1 MRRTLLLLPYPAIL
15 LLLLGNLLACPGG
28 GSLDGDGTTVDDDDD
43 DDDDDDAAD
52 DDDDSTP
59 EDIAMSG
66 ELRYQPNDGPVPE
79 GAIRVG
85 FFTTDFAFA
94 PGVEIWSAQ
103 VTEGGLTSG
112 ATVFTV
118 LVDEAPPTPESVEDD
133 TTAGLWMVFTYADTN
148 ADEAFNQGDVLLG
161 SSDTFLAF
169 IADTDGELP
178 KDLTAAGA
186 GAGWNTAEYDFFG
199 DEEWSYAHVPAGTNS
214 NNGPEVRSKL
224 VATPG
229 GDVPL
234 SSDLEVPVGS
244 NVAAFH
250 SSLYNDSPAVEN
262 PQAFRVAVDNAS
274 GANPFAQ
281 WTVGGVNPPASH
293 VGPLEDE
300 ANGDDDDDDSAGSD
314 DDDSAGSAR
323 DGEPELM
330 GASYVVTAWWDGE
343 GDGDP
348 ETGECDLVLGSG
360 NKTLTWVQPPGIDL
374 ELAFWMHLYS
384 VRPGWLLFEG
394 DLPRLLQ
401 SGVAIQPEVAS
412 GDDDDSAGDDDDSAG
427 DSILDHLPDGCVP
440 VGDDDDSAGDDD
452 DSAGDDDDSA
462 L

>member
-1 MRRTLLLLPYPAIL
+1 MRRTFLLLPYPAIL
-15 LLLLGNLLACPGG
+15 LLLMGSLLACPGG
-28 GSLDGDGTTVDDDDD
+28 GTLDDDDATVDDDD

-52 DDDDSTP
+52 DDDSTP
-59 EDIAMSG
+59 EGIAMSG
-66 ELRYQPNDGPVPE
+66 ELRYQPNAGPVPE

-85 FFTTDFAFA
+85 FFATDFAFE
-94 PGVEIWSAQ
+94 PGAETWSAQ

-118 LVDEAPPTPESVEDD
+118 LVDEAPPTPESIEDD

-178 KDLTAAGA
+178 EELAAAGA

-199 DEEWSYAHVPAGTNS
+199 DEEWSYAHVPVGTNS

-224 VATPG
+224 IATPG

-234 SSDLEVPVGS
+234 SGDLELPVGS

-250 SSLYNDSPAVEN
+250 SSFYDDSPTVEN
-262 PQAFRVAVDNAS
+262 PQAFRAAVDNAS

-281 WTVGGVNPPASH
+281 WTVGGANPPAAH
-293 VGPLEDE
+293 VGLLGDE
-300 ANGDDDDDDSAGSD
+300 AGGDDDDDSAEGD
-314 DDDSAGSAR
+314 DDDSSGGAR
-323 DGEPELM
+323 DDAPEVM

-348 ETGECDLVLGSG
+348 ATGECDLVLGTG
-360 NKTLTWVQPPGIDL
+360 NKTLAWIQPPGIDL
-374 ELAFWMHLYS
+374 ELAFWLHLYS
-384 VRPGWLLFEG
+384 VRPGWLLLEG
-394 DLPRLLQ
+394 EQPRLLQ
-401 SGVAIQPEVAS
+401 SGVAIQPEAAS
-412 GDDDDSAGDDDDSAG
+412 GDDDDDSAG
-427 DSILDHLPDGCVP
+427 GSVLDQLPDGCVP

-462 L
+462 P